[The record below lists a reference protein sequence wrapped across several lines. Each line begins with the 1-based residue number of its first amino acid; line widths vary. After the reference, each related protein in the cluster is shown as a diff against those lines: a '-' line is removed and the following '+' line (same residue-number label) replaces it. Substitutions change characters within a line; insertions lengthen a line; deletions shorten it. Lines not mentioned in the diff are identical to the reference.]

1 MFHLQILD
9 GNGNTNAAI
18 PIFQKA
24 AMLDP
29 ESKAVQQVNKIHLK
43 FQKISKFKFI
53 CFRNYQN

>member
-1 MFHLQILD
+1 MFKLQILD

-29 ESKAVQQVNKIHLK
+29 ESKAVQQVITSL
-43 FQKISKFKFI
+43 IL
-53 CFRNYQN
+53 

>member
-1 MFHLQILD
+1 MFNKLQILD

-29 ESKAVQQVNKIHLK
+29 ESKAVQQVITSL
-43 FQKISKFKFI
+43 IL
-53 CFRNYQN
+53 